1 MYLSLE
7 SETEFSQLCPTLC
20 YPVDCSLPG
29 SSVHGIL
36 QVRVLEWVAI
46 SFSRGSSRPRNWTQ
60 VSGIAGRCFTIW
72 ATSEAHLS
80 LSVLLKSRGKKW
92 NKKALQ
98 WNPED
103 LWPVQNGNWEATEY
117 HGYHRLLLFG
127 SHISSL
133 MKPVLLFSVN
143 NSPRLIY

>member
-46 SFSRGSSRPRNWTQ
+46 SFSRGSSRPRDWTQ

-72 ATSEAHLS
+72 ATSEVHLS
-80 LSVLLKSRGKKW
+80 LVFSWKVGERNETRKPCSETLKIYDLFKMEIERQQSIMGIIDYYYLGLIYHPWWRQFCFLVLTT
-92 NKKALQ
+92 
-98 WNPED
+98 
-103 LWPVQNGNWEATEY
+103 VQN
-117 HGYHRLLLFG
+117 
-127 SHISSL
+127 
-133 MKPVLLFSVN
+133 
-143 NSPRLIY
+143 